1 MSVQRKRHCKS
12 YSNLCV
18 MMNVLFVLRICP
30 TALNGKN
37 CDYGHPSS
45 NKKQEI
51 TVEIIWLKTGM
62 KVNRMKYTSTLLA
75 VSDMEKSKQFYHDVL
90 GMDIVNDFGANVTL
104 NGGIALQTMGTRKT
118 FVRTGN
124 IILPNN
130 AVELY
135 FEEDNMNEFCRHLET
150 FEIYYVHELT
160 EHRWGQRVIRFYDP
174 DGHIIEVGENM
185 EAVVRRFIQQGL
197 TEEETAARM
206 DVPFDYIISC
216 LKGNTSV

>member
-1 MSVQRKRHCKS
+1 
-12 YSNLCV
+12 
-18 MMNVLFVLRICP
+18 
-30 TALNGKN
+30 
-37 CDYGHPSS
+37 
-45 NKKQEI
+45 
-51 TVEIIWLKTGM
+51 M

-104 NGGIALQTMGTRKT
+104 NGGIALQTMGTWKT

-185 EAVVRRFIQQGL
+185 EAVVRRFIRQGL